1 MKHIVALLIK
11 YTAIT
16 AVLLIMLSIFQGI
29 SIPRVLLISLF
40 LTGTA
45 YLIGDL
51 FILPKYGNAIAT
63 MADFGLSFFGI
74 WLLTSLFTNLD
85 ATRNIGFS
93 SFLAALIIGGIE
105 VFFHIYMQKLVLRN
119 DNELREHNHI
129 PHDKY
134 AMEISD
140 EYMDS
145 STINKSKLE
154 DTPKNKKWPT
164 PLFIFVYYA
173 WSEFL
178 TCNGGGTTHPFF
190 LLKRSRVTP
199 ACAFSYEIVRIAYL
213 HLLEGIFPLLDYMS
227 QVQLLI
233 L

>member
-1 MKHIVALLIK
+1 M
-11 YTAIT
+11 
-16 AVLLIMLSIFQGI
+16 
-29 SIPRVLLISLF
+29 
-40 LTGTA
+40 
-45 YLIGDL
+45 
-51 FILPKYGNAIAT
+51 
-63 MADFGLSFFGI
+63 
-74 WLLTSLFTNLD
+74 FTNLD

-164 PLFIFVYYA
+164 PLFYF
-173 WSEFL
+173 
-178 TCNGGGTTHPFF
+178 C
-190 LLKRSRVTP
+190 LLRL
-199 ACAFSYEIVRIAYL
+199 VRIS
-213 HLLEGIFPLLDYMS
+213 YM
-227 QVQLLI
+227 
-233 L
+233 

>member
-11 YTAIT
+11 YTAVT
-16 AVLLIMLSIFQGI
+16 AVLLVILGIFQGI

-40 LTGTA
+40 LTGAA

-51 FILPKYGNAIAT
+51 FILPKYGNMIAT
-63 MADFGLSFFGI
+63 MADFGLSFFGT

-154 DTPKNKKWPT
+154 DTPKK
-164 PLFIFVYYA
+164 
-173 WSEFL
+173 
-178 TCNGGGTTHPFF
+178 
-190 LLKRSRVTP
+190 
-199 ACAFSYEIVRIAYL
+199 
-213 HLLEGIFPLLDYMS
+213 
-227 QVQLLI
+227 
-233 L
+233 

>member
-11 YTAIT
+11 YTAVT
-16 AVLLIMLSIFQGI
+16 AVLLVILGIFQSI

-40 LTGTA
+40 MTGAA

-51 FILPKYGNAIAT
+51 FILPKYGNMIAT
-63 MADFGLSFFGI
+63 MADFGLSFFGT

-154 DTPKNKKWPT
+154 DTPKK
-164 PLFIFVYYA
+164 
-173 WSEFL
+173 
-178 TCNGGGTTHPFF
+178 
-190 LLKRSRVTP
+190 
-199 ACAFSYEIVRIAYL
+199 
-213 HLLEGIFPLLDYMS
+213 
-227 QVQLLI
+227 
-233 L
+233 